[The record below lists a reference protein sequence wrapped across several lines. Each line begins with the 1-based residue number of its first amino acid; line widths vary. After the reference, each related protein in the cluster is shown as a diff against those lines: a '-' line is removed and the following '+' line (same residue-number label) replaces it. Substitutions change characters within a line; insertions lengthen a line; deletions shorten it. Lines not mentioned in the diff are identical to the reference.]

1 MTGLPVRAL
10 PPDCRGDALIKA
22 DAITG
27 DRRFTDPWEF
37 AVSCSALSAAHAVQ
51 KLQCLSP

>member
-1 MTGLPVRAL
+1 MTGLPGRAL
-10 PPDCRGDALIKA
+10 PPDCRGDVLIKA
-22 DAITG
+22 DAISG